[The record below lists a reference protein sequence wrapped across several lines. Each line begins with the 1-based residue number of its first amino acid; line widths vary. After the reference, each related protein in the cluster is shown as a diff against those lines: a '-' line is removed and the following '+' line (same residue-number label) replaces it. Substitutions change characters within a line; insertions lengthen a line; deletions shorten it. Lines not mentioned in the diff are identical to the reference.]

1 MEKAKRAYAKDNMML
16 FKNVEDKLI
25 PPEEVE
31 RLAKSYDEGHAE
43 IRMHTMRR
51 STERLVTEKTAD
63 GKEIGVAA
71 DGVRMELPAPNCYSI
86 QNGSWGDLAPRDD
99 RARMGFNMEG
109 ADNSRRTAVERARR
123 RAGSGKAELKE
134 EAAESQDEAHR
145 LYAEVVS
152 TLEEMTEEH
161 TPDQEV
167 EREELR
173 SDRTAMKVTGMILDA
188 GAMEKAMQS
197 KDMME
202 KAVWSAVW
210 EITKAKIDTASAQGT
225 EERQEGEESTAQ
237 EPKQMVKGARGT
249 EGTEAATDDE
259 EMEAASVEDALL
271 EESMGNLE
279 DMERKFAGKMTSR
292 GLRLRLELMMIER
305 WIAVATRWREEQQ
318 RMLSPAERRTGGAKD
333 TTAQENGAAGEGGEN
348 SDEDES
354 VRGGEENRRGE
365 NEGDSTQRMRCCSGR
380 ADGDRFWCDKVADTV
395 VFTTDGEEYKCGGA
409 REESATASR
418 VS

>member
-43 IRMHTMRR
+43 VRMHTMRR

-63 GKEIGVAA
+63 GKEIGVAV

-99 RARMGFNMEG
+99 RVRMGFNMEG
-109 ADNSRRTAVERARR
+109 ADNSRRTAVEQARR
-123 RAGSGKAELKE
+123 SEGSGKAELKE

-225 EERQEGEESTAQ
+225 EER
-237 EPKQMVKGARGT
+237 
-249 EGTEAATDDE
+249 
-259 EMEAASVEDALL
+259 
-271 EESMGNLE
+271 
-279 DMERKFAGKMTSR
+279 
-292 GLRLRLELMMIER
+292 
-305 WIAVATRWREEQQ
+305 
-318 RMLSPAERRTGGAKD
+318 
-333 TTAQENGAAGEGGEN
+333 
-348 SDEDES
+348 
-354 VRGGEENRRGE
+354 
-365 NEGDSTQRMRCCSGR
+365 
-380 ADGDRFWCDKVADTV
+380 
-395 VFTTDGEEYKCGGA
+395 
-409 REESATASR
+409 
-418 VS
+418 